1 MEIGQLFNS
10 SSNLI
15 WEMDRKK
22 KKNQLAVTQTFPKE
36 NSENEMTTL

>member
-1 MEIGQLFNS
+1 MEIRQLFN

-15 WEMDRKK
+15 WEMDRR
-22 KKNQLAVTQTFPKE
+22 KKNQLVVTQTFPKE